1 MNTSSTIAPDAHTF
15 DPATWL
21 DNFKS
26 IGGGW
31 TARPGGETILGI
43 LVCGNPGEGAARA
56 MLDNLSSEQSSQIDA
71 YIRERGLLPCQTPND
86 AVLGAW
92 ERRKAAFARYNA
104 LPIADDTDPTYD
116 ADDQLTDAERHEWAI
131 INDAEA
137 AMVAATVTTPRA
149 VAAILWTALSHSLT
163 DRAQDE
169 AAVKG
174 DLAAMLAFDERLD
187 WDERL
192 ILAALRSLHAMEG

>member
-1 MNTSSTIAPDAHTF
+1 MLTDTTPAPVAETTPDA
-15 DPATWL
+15 A
-21 DNFKS
+21 
-26 IGGGW
+26 
-31 TARPGGETILGI
+31 IL
-43 LVCGNPGEGAARA
+43 
-56 MLDNLSSEQSSQIDA
+56 S
-71 YIRERGLLPCQTPND
+71 
-86 AVLGAW
+86 AW
-92 ERRKAAFARYNA
+92 ERRKAAFERYNA

-149 VAAILWTALSHSLT
+149 VAALLWTALSNSVT
-163 DRAQDE
+163 DRAQDD

-174 DLAAMLAFDERLD
+174 DLAAMLAFDEKLD

-192 ILAALRSLHAMEG
+192 SLAALRSHKAMEI